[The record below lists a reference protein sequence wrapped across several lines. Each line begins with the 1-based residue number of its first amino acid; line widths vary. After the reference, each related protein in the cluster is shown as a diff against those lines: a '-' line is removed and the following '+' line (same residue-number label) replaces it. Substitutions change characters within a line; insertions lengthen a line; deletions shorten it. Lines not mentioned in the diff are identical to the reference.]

1 MTALHW
7 AVLRDHEVCTR
18 ILLDRGADVDALQR
32 GLNTPLL
39 LAALAPINSETLVR
53 LLIERG
59 ADITTRNLKDH
70 DVVFMAVLYGHASKG
85 LPWLL
90 QVCLPIC

>member
-1 MTALHW
+1 M
-7 AVLRDHEVCTR
+7 
-18 ILLDRGADVDALQR
+18 DALQK
-32 GLNTPLL
+32 GFNTPLL

-59 ADITTRNLKDH
+59 ADINTRNLKDH
-70 DVVFMAVLYGHASKG
+70 DVVFMAVLYGYASKG

-90 QVCLPIC
+90 QVCDV